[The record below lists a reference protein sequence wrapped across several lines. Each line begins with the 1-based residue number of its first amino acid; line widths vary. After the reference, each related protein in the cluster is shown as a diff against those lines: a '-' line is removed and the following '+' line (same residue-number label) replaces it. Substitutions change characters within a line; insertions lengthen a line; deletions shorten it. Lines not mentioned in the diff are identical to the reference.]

1 MAKRI
6 GTMSNEQLQAERDAN
21 ELLKT
26 KLKNQI
32 AVVTDSQVSLQLHQE
47 LLQLS
52 KRNEKLAAQ
61 QVLLLKGGKL
71 KRPIEMSLEEIE
83 AEQAKNKVTIAEYE
97 QELTFSD
104 FETRFNASQ
113 ELRTLYVRTRAL
125 NKQRIALLN
134 HSIALLKQELNA
146 TQKS

>member
-6 GTMSNEQLQAERDAN
+6 STMTYEQLQTERDAN

-26 KLKNQI
+26 KLRNQI

-52 KRNEKLAAQ
+52 KRNEKLAGQ
-61 QVLLLKGGKL
+61 QVILMRGGKL

-83 AEQAKNKVTIAEYE
+83 AEQAKNKITIAKFE
-97 QELTFSD
+97 QELTSSD
-104 FETRFNASQ
+104 FETRFKASQ

-134 HSIALLKQELNA
+134 HSIVLLRQELNA
-146 TQKS
+146 K